1 VLNLSTSAL
10 GASVRVFAGAAAAA
24 VMIAATPAAADPL
37 FIKQAFWFDPT
48 ARGDHLAPMDV
59 VVSPYQIQAG
69 DDASGPLTDYLAFC
83 IQLNVKMFHDGED
96 LGGIGDVINQNYAD
110 DDLLSAA
117 DLAAVSKLVAYGTD
131 YFALHPLAYD
141 PMAAD
146 PYFASNELAAVQ
158 AAIWK
163 ITDGTTV
170 GFGDAVFGPS
180 AIPNGLRTELLFT
193 EAYGTGNELD
203 AFAGATIR
211 TVYTEKDGRGGYL
224 RQGLAFLS
232 PATAPV
238 PEPLSWV
245 LMISG
250 FAMSGAML
258 RRRRQVAAT

>member
-1 VLNLSTSAL
+1 MFNFSTSAL

-37 FIKQAFWFDPT
+37 FIKQAFWFDAT

-59 VVSPYQIQAG
+59 VISPYKIQAG
-69 DDASGPLTDYLAFC
+69 ADASGPLTDYLAFC

-110 DDLLSAA
+110 DDLLSTA

-131 YFALHPLAYD
+131 FFSGLPSMFGSFDDFLA
-141 PMAAD
+141 
-146 PYFASNELAAVQ
+146 ASDELASVQ

-163 ITDGTTV
+163 ITDGATV
-170 GFGDAVFGPS
+170 VFNDAVFGPS

-203 AFAGATIR
+203 AFTGATIR
-211 TVYTEKDGRGGYL
+211 TVYTESDGRGGYL
-224 RQGLAFLS
+224 RQGLAFVS

-238 PEPLSWV
+238 PEPMSWV

-250 FAMSGAML
+250 FAMSGAIL
-258 RRRRQVAAT
+258 RRRRAVAAN